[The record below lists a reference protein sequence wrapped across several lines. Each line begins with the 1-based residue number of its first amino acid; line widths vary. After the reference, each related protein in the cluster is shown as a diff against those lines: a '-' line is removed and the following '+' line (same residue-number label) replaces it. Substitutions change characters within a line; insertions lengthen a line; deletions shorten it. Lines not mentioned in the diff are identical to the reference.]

1 MEPQQILLTVC
12 LLLAWLV
19 TLLPAPET
27 AAHAF
32 AQDQQDSDERG

>member
-1 MEPQQILLTVC
+1 MEPQQILLTLC

-19 TLLPAPET
+19 TLLPAPGA

-32 AQDQQDSDERG
+32 AQDQQDAGEIG